1 MPIGN
6 AEDETGS
13 SYSLSLYDEAT
24 VIAGSD
30 KASAY
35 NHYTPYRVDACQNRD
50 YNYVLIERCTHD
62 DHIYEYKDTTT
73 HFAHCKYCFHSDT
86 EEHEVVDGVC
96 IKCEFVGYDV
106 HILSENGSGEEDH
119 DHIDAGNGVNLRKAD
134 AIEPGTFFRGSFL
147 CLRSSLKK
155 HHSGPLFQDQITYNE
170 KERNPSG
177 GPSCRFT
184 ALFSCSPLSSSSIW
198 SSLRSS
204 RSCSAS
210 PDSTGK
216 KPASRSSLC

>member
-62 DHIYEYKDTTT
+62 DHIYEYKDATT
-73 HFAHCKYCFHSDT
+73 HFAHCKYCFHSDA

-96 IKCEFVGYDV
+96 IKCEFAGYDV

-119 DHIDAGNGVNLRKAD
+119 DHIDADNGVNLRKAD
-134 AIEPGTFFRGSFL
+134 AIKTGTFFRGSFL
-147 CLRSSLKK
+147 CLRSSLKNTIAALCFRIK
-155 HHSGPLFQDQITYNE
+155 SHIMKKKEILQEVHHADLQLFFPVCLY
-170 KERNPSG
+170 RHHLYG
-177 GPSCRFT
+177 HH
-184 ALFSCSPLSSSSIW
+184 
-198 SSLRSS
+198 
-204 RSCSAS
+204 
-210 PDSTGK
+210 
-216 KPASRSSLC
+216 